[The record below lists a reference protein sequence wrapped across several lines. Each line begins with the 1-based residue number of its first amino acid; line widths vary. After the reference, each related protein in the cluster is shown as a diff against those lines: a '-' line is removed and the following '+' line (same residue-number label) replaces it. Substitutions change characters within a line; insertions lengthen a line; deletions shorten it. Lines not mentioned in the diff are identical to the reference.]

1 MLCESGCPCG
11 VGHCGLMCQGV
22 GRVCTCVTV
31 GPAGVMY
38 GRGLSVTGR
47 AADGLSWTVM
57 SLAKTLRAS
66 PGFGGNFLGQG
77 DDG

>member
-1 MLCESGCPCG
+1 
-11 VGHCGLMCQGV
+11 MCQGV

-47 AADGLSWTVM
+47 AADGLSWTVT